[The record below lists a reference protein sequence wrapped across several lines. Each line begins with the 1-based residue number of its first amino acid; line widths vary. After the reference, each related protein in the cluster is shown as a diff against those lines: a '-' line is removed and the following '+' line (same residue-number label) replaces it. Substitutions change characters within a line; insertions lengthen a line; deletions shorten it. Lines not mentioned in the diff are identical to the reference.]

1 MKLYICFCRSLNEC
15 FRDSVKLLFMTLRLP
30 KQIIFK
36 SKNRLNGLLGMQFAA
51 SAPCQKFMIGE
62 RNEQN

>member
-1 MKLYICFCRSLNEC
+1 
-15 FRDSVKLLFMTLRLP
+15 MTLRLP

>member
-1 MKLYICFCRSLNEC
+1 
-15 FRDSVKLLFMTLRLP
+15 MTLRLP

-36 SKNRLNGLLGMQFAA
+36 SKNRLNGAFGMQFAA
-51 SAPCQKFMIGE
+51 GASCQKFMIGE